1 MSEELQHQAVEKST
15 RKKGT
20 PLTEEE
26 KVPQTTFKP
35 IANPEKLHA
44 SRMSYNQLVNQ
55 KRYLYEDLLR
65 IFISAKIPITLW
77 GPPGAG
83 KTKTIQQLEKEKDE
97 DGVNY
102 QVITVQPSTE
112 DSTVFNGLMVVHYD
126 VVEEKYVMEKSIP
139 KVAERV
145 WEAFRDWK
153 RLTIMFL
160 DEMTTCVP
168 AQQHAMLGLLTD
180 GTYGPLDI
188 SPYVT
193 FVMAANPPNT
203 VPEVIPLGNQVI
215 NRGGHIPWFSDV
227 DQWYSGWETG
237 FGNPNKEFP
246 DDIKQDIHDLIN
258 MDRERMFRDD
268 EDLADDPEE
277 MWNENNLV
285 PYEQMRST
293 ERAVTLFAEVYS
305 VIINHMS
312 EFDYEIRRL
321 YVKEVTRAILGDRWA
336 DYMAI
341 IFDRRSSRIETK
353 PVISAINRY
362 NIDFKSSLEY
372 IEEKVGDRLHRLNN
386 KLMTSEKE
394 RELAEIFEKEI
405 FDGRFAIQRYLAFW
419 VWLATSPD
427 EATRSSVIPV
437 AVNIIIKTIEQH
449 RQEIPMH
456 NILPKFLPKQIVDEI
471 NELRKLSKELHK

>member
-1 MSEELQHQAVEKST
+1 
-15 RKKGT
+15 
-20 PLTEEE
+20 
-26 KVPQTTFKP
+26 
-35 IANPEKLHA
+35 
-44 SRMSYNQLVNQ
+44 MSYDELVAK
-55 KRYLYEDLLR
+55 KRYMYEDILR

-83 KTKTIQQLEKEKDE
+83 KTKTIQQLKKEVDE

-126 VVEEKYVMEKSIP
+126 VVEEKYVMERSIP
-139 KVAERV
+139 KIAERV

-215 NRGGHIPWFSDV
+215 NRGGHIPWFSDT
-227 DQWYSGWETG
+227 DQWYNGWSTG
-237 FGNPNKEFP
+237 FGNPNREKPE
-246 DDIKQDIHDLIN
+246 DIKRDIKDLMEI
-258 MDRERMFRDD
+258 DREHMFRDD
-268 EDLADDPEE
+268 EELADDPDD

-293 ERAVTLFAEVYS
+293 ERAVTLWADVYEVLLNS
-305 VIINHMS
+305 MSDIN
-312 EFDYEIRRL
+312 YEIRRL
-321 YVKEVTRAILGDRWA
+321 YIKECCRAILGDRWA
-336 DYMAI
+336 NEFVK
-341 IFDRRSSRIETK
+341 IFDKRSSRVETK
-353 PVISAINRY
+353 PIMSTINRH
-362 NIDFKSSLEY
+362 NINFDSTTNDLVESL
-372 IEEKVGDRLHRLNN
+372 GDQLHRLNGRM
-386 KLMTSEKE
+386 MTSEKE
-394 RELAEIFEKEI
+394 RELAELFEKEI

-419 VWLATSPD
+419 VWLATSVD
-427 EATRSSVIPV
+427 ESTRAPVIPIAINIMSQ
-437 AVNIIIKTIEQH
+437 AVQEYREEIPKKNIIPRFVPSTI
-449 RQEIPMH
+449 RNEI
-456 NILPKFLPKQIVDEI
+456 Q
-471 NELRKLSKELHK
+471 ELRKLR